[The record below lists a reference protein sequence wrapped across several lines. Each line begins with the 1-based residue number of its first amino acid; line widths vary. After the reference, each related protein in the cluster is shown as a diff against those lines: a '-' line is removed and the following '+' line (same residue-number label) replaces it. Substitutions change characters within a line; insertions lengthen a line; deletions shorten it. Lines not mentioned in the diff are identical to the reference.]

1 MKSVFDWSLI
11 PFVNLVILVLMIT
24 LMEFSTFNRAPKQFK
39 SKGIIENYS
48 SLSKEKRVHLVQ
60 WMCSTRCA
68 IPSGTRRKCKGVL
81 QHLMENARQDY
92 YKRVYSYF
100 QGFWYQRFISLEYKV
115 DFHCCIIFTF
125 VREFHVRTFGD
136 VTEIWR
142 FVIFVFLQPQ
152 RKRHLNK
159 SRLAVVAVAVEC
171 WPIHLYRQPS
181 WIKTN
186 DVEIPT
192 TIHLNYAC
200 FVILSYFNKLSGA

>member
-81 QHLMENARQDY
+81 QYLMENARQDY

-100 QGFWYQRFISLEYKV
+100 QEFWYQRFISLEYKV
-115 DFHCCIIFTF
+115 DFHRCIIFTF
-125 VREFHVRTFGD
+125 FRTWISRADVRWCYGD
-136 VTEIWR
+136 
-142 FVIFVFLQPQ
+142 
-152 RKRHLNK
+152 
-159 SRLAVVAVAVEC
+159 LALC
-171 WPIHLYRQPS
+171 DICL
-181 WIKTN
+181 
-186 DVEIPT
+186 PT
-192 TIHLNYAC
+192 TAKKTSPEQIP
-200 FVILSYFNKLSGA
+200 VSGRRCGCRVLTNSLI